1 MAMHSGEQNRFHPYV
16 GQGMHPDS
24 GSSRGSASGTP
35 VVPLQ
40 RPPPPQPLQR
50 PPLQGPPLQGPPLQ
64 RPPPH
69 QLQPSLDTIVTTMG
83 TNSALLNRVLTEQE
97 NIKTTLNDLVQSSF
111 CIEKSGF
118 KVSNKNY
125 QQLVTHVCAVF

>member
-40 RPPPPQPLQR
+40 RPPPQ
-50 PPLQGPPLQGPPLQ
+50 PLQGPPLQ

-83 TNSALLNRVLTEQE
+83 TNCALLNRVLTEQE